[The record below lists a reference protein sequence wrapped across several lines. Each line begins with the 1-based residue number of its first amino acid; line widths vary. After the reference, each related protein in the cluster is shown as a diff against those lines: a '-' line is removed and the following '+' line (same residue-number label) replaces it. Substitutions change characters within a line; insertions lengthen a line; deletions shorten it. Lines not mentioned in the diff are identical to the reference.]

1 MRAIDII
8 PVARGTVPADL
19 LIKNARV
26 VNVFSGEIEE
36 TNVAIYRKRIA
47 GLGDYR
53 DGKRI
58 MDLKGK
64 YLVPGLINAHLHIE
78 STMLEPREFAKAVL
92 SRGTTTVIAD
102 PHEIANVTGLDG
114 VDFFLKYTEGVPLN
128 IYFMLPSCVPATPF
142 ETNGAFVK
150 VMDMIGFIEK
160 HPRVLGLGEVMNYPG
175 VLNQNE
181 ELLTMIELFRH
192 KYKKIDGHAPGLSGK
207 DLDAYAAAFI
217 KSDHESTTAAEARE
231 KLSKG
236 MQVLMRYGSGEKD
249 LENLLEI
256 VSEKTQPFISYCTDD
271 KHPEDIVKGDIDE
284 MVKITINRG
293 IDPITAIR
301 IGSINTARHYGLRS
315 MGAIA
320 PGYKA
325 DMLVVEDLNDFFPET
340 VIKDAK
346 VVAEHGECIAD
357 FPLPTVELRSV
368 ENTVHCPFF
377 ESGDFK
383 FNYRD
388 ASEASIRSINVSGSS
403 VLTGE
408 KHFDVEIKNGEPDL
422 TGIET
427 AKVCVV
433 NRYSPTKQ
441 YALGFVSGT
450 GMKRGAIALSVGH
463 DAHNISV
470 TGKSDEDMAVA
481 FNDVVKHKGG
491 MSVALD
497 GAIVASLPLP
507 VAGLMSDLPL
517 HDVIEK
523 EGLLQ
528 KASKEKLGCTLKNPF
543 MALSFIQLEVIPKLK
558 ITNKG
563 LINTETFDFVPPIFK
578 HEKTEE

>member
-284 MVKITINRG
+284 MVKITIN
-293 IDPITAIR
+293 
-301 IGSINTARHYGLRS
+301 
-315 MGAIA
+315 
-320 PGYKA
+320 
-325 DMLVVEDLNDFFPET
+325 
-340 VIKDAK
+340 
-346 VVAEHGECIAD
+346 
-357 FPLPTVELRSV
+357 
-368 ENTVHCPFF
+368 
-377 ESGDFK
+377 
-383 FNYRD
+383 
-388 ASEASIRSINVSGSS
+388 
-403 VLTGE
+403 
-408 KHFDVEIKNGEPDL
+408 
-422 TGIET
+422 
-427 AKVCVV
+427 
-433 NRYSPTKQ
+433 
-441 YALGFVSGT
+441 
-450 GMKRGAIALSVGH
+450 
-463 DAHNISV
+463 
-470 TGKSDEDMAVA
+470 
-481 FNDVVKHKGG
+481 
-491 MSVALD
+491 
-497 GAIVASLPLP
+497 
-507 VAGLMSDLPL
+507 
-517 HDVIEK
+517 
-523 EGLLQ
+523 
-528 KASKEKLGCTLKNPF
+528 
-543 MALSFIQLEVIPKLK
+543 
-558 ITNKG
+558 
-563 LINTETFDFVPPIFK
+563 
-578 HEKTEE
+578 